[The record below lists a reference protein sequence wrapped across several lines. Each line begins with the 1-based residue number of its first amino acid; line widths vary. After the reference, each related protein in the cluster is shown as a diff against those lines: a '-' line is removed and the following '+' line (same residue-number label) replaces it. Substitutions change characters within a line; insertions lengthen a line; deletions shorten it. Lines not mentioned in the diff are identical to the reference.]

1 MRGHGDVSLQACS
14 KKARTLVRAQL
25 SKLNELK
32 LNPVDTAHK
41 DLSLQSGPKSSQR
54 PLSQV
59 GSQAMPLTKKMPRR
73 PTTGAS
79 NKNNSESDDAP
90 TKKKKKKKD
99 LLFKRK

>member
-1 MRGHGDVSLQACS
+1 LRVFEKSSQS
-14 KKARTLVRAQL
+14 KKLKDKAQL